1 MGPRRLDKGTTD
13 MSDAQIL
20 TFDATNKLGV
30 VASVDTS
37 RVLIAVENA
46 ALLPRAA
53 VGSLI
58 AIQGT
63 TAQEF
68 LIGTTERVTRRL
80 REQTAQPDPMLPTT
94 LALEVVPDDA
104 IRVVLLGTYRSI
116 EGTVRNRF
124 KRGADSFPQ
133 IDRECFL
140 IEGGNLQRFMGLLGK
155 DMDETQRLELGHFVL
170 DQSAVAIANGDR
182 FFQRHAAILGS
193 TGSGKSFAVS
203 LILERAHARKHVNMI
218 VFDMHGEYASLA
230 NPPARADGSIP
241 APIASTYKIAG
252 PGDLDSP
259 PDNALFLPYWLLN
272 REEMLSM
279 ILDRSD
285 QNAPNQASRFTVHVR
300 ELKEETLKSEK
311 KEDVRATFTVDSP
324 IPYTLTDLLAR
335 LVQDDTAKGVGVKG
349 AAVKGDWEGKLSRFI
364 SRLEAKTEDRRYGF
378 MFKPSDA
385 ALKYDWLAKQV
396 ANLLAPGDGQY
407 GIKIVDFSEV
417 PSDVLPV
424 VTGVFARLLYDVQFW
439 MDSEKRTPF
448 VFVCDEA
455 HLYLPVKNDAN
466 AVEKQ
471 ALFSFERIAK
481 EGRKY
486 GVSLL
491 VVSQRPSDVSR
502 TILSQCN
509 NFLILRLTND
519 EDQNVV
525 RRLMPDSLA
534 GVLDGL
540 PLLDTGEAVLLGDA
554 ILLPARIKLNFPA
567 IEPMS
572 QTRNFWQEWGEKA
585 SDAAAVTAAVETL
598 RRQSRLTPST

>member
-1 MGPRRLDKGTTD
+1 
-13 MSDAQIL
+13 MSDAPIL
-20 TFDATNKLGV
+20 NFDAPSKLGTV
-30 VASVDTS
+30 VSVDTS
-37 RVLIAVENA
+37 RVLIGVDNA

-53 VGSLI
+53 VGSLV

-68 LIGTTERVTRRL
+68 LIGMTERVTRQL
-80 REQTAQPDPMLPTT
+80 REQAAQPDPMTPTT
-94 LALEVVPDDA
+94 LAVEVVPDDSLRA
-104 IRVVLLGTYRSI
+104 VLLGTYR
-116 EGTVRNRF
+116 TVDGAFRNRF

-133 IDRECFL
+133 IDRDCFL

-155 DMDETQRLELGHFVL
+155 DLDETQRLELGHFAI
-170 DQSAVAIANGDR
+170 DNSAAAIANGDR

-193 TGSGKSFAVS
+193 TGSGKSCAVS
-203 LILERAHARKHVNMI
+203 LILERAHARKYANII
-218 VFDMHGEYASLA
+218 VFDMHGEYGSLA
-230 NPPARADGSIP
+230 SPPARKDGVSP
-241 APIASTYKIAG
+241 DAIAAAFKIAG
-252 PGDLDSP
+252 PGDLAKP
-259 PDNALFLPYWLLN
+259 PAHALFLPYWLLN

-285 QNAPNQASRFTVHVR
+285 QNAPNQASRFTLHVR
-300 ELKEETLKSEK
+300 DLKEATLTAEQKP
-311 KEDVRATFTVDSP
+311 DVKATFTVDSP
-324 IPYTLTDLLAR
+324 IPYKLSDLIQR
-335 LVQDDTAKGVGVKG
+335 LDRDNTTKGIGKTGPVKG
-349 AAVKGDWEGKLSRFI
+349 EWEDRLTRFI
-364 SRLEAKTEDRRYGF
+364 SRLTAKAEDRRYGF
-378 MFKPSDA
+378 MFKPTEA
-385 ALKYDWLAKQV
+385 ALRYEWLAQQV
-396 ANLLAPGDGQY
+396 AALLAPGEGKH
-407 GIKIVDFSEV
+407 GIKVVDFSEV

-439 MDSEKRTPF
+439 MQPAKRTPF

-455 HLYLPVKNDAN
+455 HLYLPAREDSD

-471 ALFSFERIAK
+471 ALYSFERIAK

-519 EDQNVV
+519 QDQNVV

-540 PLLDTGEAVLLGDA
+540 PLLDTGEALLLGDA
-554 ILLPARIKLNFPA
+554 ILLPARIKLKFPR
-567 IEPMS
+567 IEPLS
-572 QTRNFWQEWGEKA
+572 QTRNFWHDWGESA
-585 SDAAAVTAAVETL
+585 PDAGAVAAAVETL
-598 RRQSRLTPST
+598 RRQSRTAG